1 MKKNIFRVSMT
12 ALIMFVIAVAWSAC
26 SSKYKYETVKGDPT
40 KTRIYTL
47 DNGLKVYLSVNK
59 EAPRIQAYIA
69 VRTGSKNDP
78 AETTGLAHYLEHLMF
93 KGTKQFGTTDPEAE
107 APYLEEIM
115 SLYEHYRT
123 LTDPEERREAYHQ
136 IDSVSQLAAQYNI
149 PNEYDKLMAAIGA
162 EGTNAYTSNDVT
174 CYTED
179 IPSNEVENWAKIQ
192 ADRFQNMVIRG
203 FHTELEAV
211 YEEYNIGIAQDSR
224 KLWQAISAL
233 LFPGHPYG
241 TQSTIGTQEHLKN
254 PSIVNIKN
262 YFDKWYRPN
271 NVAICMAG
279 DFNPDEVIATI
290 DKYFGQWEAGED
302 VSQPEF
308 PALQTYTAPRD
319 TTVYGLEA
327 EAIWMGWRFDRG
339 NSLQV
344 DTLNIIEGLLSN
356 GTAGL
361 FDLDIN
367 QQMKMLGAWAG
378 VEQLRDHSAFIMGGT
393 PRDGQTLDEAKAL
406 MLDEI
411 AKLKAG
417 DFSDDLLPSVVN
429 NAKLNFYNSLE
440 SNRARANMFVDTY
453 INEVPWA
460 QQAGLLDRLEHITKD
475 EVVAFA
481 NKHFADNYVVVY
493 KRQGEDKTLKKID
506 KPAIT
511 AIPTNRDTVS
521 QFVKDIQAAKVKPIE
536 PHFVNYKKD
545 LSFGTTDNN
554 LPYVYVKNVE
564 NGRFQLVF
572 RYEFGNEAD
581 LNYAYAGDYL
591 DYLGTDSLTN
601 EQIKQQFYKLACSY
615 HFSVGQ
621 RAISVSLNGLSEN
634 IPEALSLL
642 EHVMKCA
649 KADKDSW
656 LQYVGLEEKSRQDNK
671 LNQRANFSA
680 LVQYGLYG
688 EYNSV
693 RNDLSIAQLKETDPE
708 QLVSLLSNLADY
720 EHTVLYYGPMS
731 TKELT
736 KTIAAH
742 HHVATTLKPAPESKH
757 YALQATP
764 ENEVVIA
771 PYDAK
776 NIYMRMIHSEDRQW
790 NPDEAAVKALF
801 NEYYGGGMNTI
812 VFQELRE
819 ARGLAYNAYAAYVE
833 PTYSDQPEYFFT
845 HIITQNDKMT
855 DCIRQFNVI
864 LDTIPQSEQAFSI
877 AKEAL
882 TKRLASQRYTKF
894 SLINSWL
901 QARWL
906 GIDYDLNERIYKA
919 LPDLGLQDVVEFEQ
933 TNIAGKP
940 YRYVILGNE
949 HDLDVKALE
958 QIAPIK
964 RLTTEDIFGY

>member
-1 MKKNIFRVSMT
+1 MKKNIFSVCMT
-12 ALIMFVIAVAWSAC
+12 VFAVLVIAASLSAC
-26 SSKYKYETVKGDPT
+26 SGKYKYESVKGDPT

-59 EAPRIQAYIA
+59 EAPRIQTYIA

-107 APYLEEIM
+107 APYLEEITN
-115 SLYEHYRT
+115 LYEKYRT
-123 LTDPEERREAYHQ
+123 LTDPEERRVAYHQ

-179 IPSNEVENWAKIQ
+179 IPSNEVDNWAKIQ

-224 KLWQAISAL
+224 KLWQAISAM

-279 DFNPDEVIATI
+279 DFDPDEVIKTI
-290 DKYFGQWEAGED
+290 DKHFGSWKPGDD
-302 VSQPEF
+302 VAQPEF
-308 PALQTYTAPRD
+308 PAMKPITSPRD

-344 DTLNIIEGLLSN
+344 DTLNIISDMLSN

-361 FDLDIN
+361 LDLDIN
-367 QQMKMLGAWAG
+367 QQMKMLSAWAG
-378 VEQLRDHSAFIMGGT
+378 TEQLRDYSALIMGGS
-393 PRDGQTLDEAKAL
+393 PRPGQTLEEAKAL
-406 MLDEI
+406 MLSEI
-411 AKLKAG
+411 EKLKAG
-417 DFSDDLLPSVVN
+417 DFSDDLLPSVIN
-429 NAKLNFYNSLE
+429 NSKLSFYNRLE
-440 SNRARANMFVDTY
+440 SNQARANMFVETY
-453 INEVPWA
+453 INEMPWEQA
-460 QQAGLLDRLEHITKD
+460 AGLLSRIENMKKEDI
-475 EVVAFA
+475 VAFV
-481 NKHFADNYVVVY
+481 NRHFADNYVVVY

-521 QFVKDIQAAKVKPIE
+521 QFVKDIQDAKVKPIK
-536 PHFVNYKKD
+536 PRFVNYKKD
-545 LSFGTTDNN
+545 LTFGTTDNN
-554 LPYVYVKNVE
+554 LPYIYVKNVE
-564 NGRFQLVF
+564 NGRFQLAF
-572 RYEFGNEAD
+572 RYEFGSDAD
-581 LNYAYAGDYL
+581 LRYSYAGDYL

-601 EQIKQQFYKLACSY
+601 EQIRQQFYKLACNTDIN
-615 HFSVGQ
+615 VGQ
-621 RAISVSLNGLSEN
+621 RNVTVTLNGLSEN
-634 IPEALSLL
+634 MGEALALL

-649 KADKDSW
+649 KPDAEAW
-656 LQYVGLEEKSRQDNK
+656 AQYVALEEKARFDNR
-671 LNQRANFSA
+671 LNQRENFSA
-680 LVQYGLYG
+680 LVQYGIYG
-688 EYNSV
+688 EYNPQL
-693 RNDLSIAQLKETDPE
+693 NDLSIDSLRRTDPE
-708 QLVSLLSNLADY
+708 TLVTLLHNLSEY
-720 EHTVLYYGPMS
+720 QHSVLYYGPLS
-731 TKELT
+731 KKQLARVVAEN
-736 KTIAAH
+736 
-742 HHVATTLKPAPESKH
+742 HVVPTEMNAVPEGKH
-757 YALQATP
+757 YVLQPTP
-764 ENEVVIA
+764 ANEVLVA
-771 PYDAK
+771 PYNAK
-776 NIYMRMIHSEDRQW
+776 NIYMRMIHNEQREW

-819 ARGLAYNAYAAYVE
+819 ARGLAYNAFAAYVE
-833 PTYSDQPEYFFT
+833 PMYKDQCEYFFT
-845 HIITQNDKMT
+845 HIITQNDKMM
-855 DCIRQFNVI
+855 DCVRQFNAI
-864 LDTIPQSEQAFSI
+864 LDTIPESEQAFTI

-894 SLINSWL
+894 GLINSWL
-901 QARWL
+901 YAQWL
-906 GIDYDLNERIYKA
+906 GIDYDINERVYKA
-919 LPDLGLQDVVEFEQ
+919 LPELTLKDIVKFEQ
-933 TNIAGKP
+933 ENIAGKP
-940 YRYVILGNE
+940 YRYVILGE
-949 HDLDVKALE
+949 PSDIDMPAL
-958 QIAPIK
+958 QKIAPVRI
-964 RLTTEDIFGY
+964 LSTTEIFGY

>member
-1 MKKNIFRVSMT
+1 MRKQIFAATIT
-12 ALIMFVIAVAWSAC
+12 AAIAFAIIILTSC
-26 SSKYKYETVKGDPT
+26 GGGYKYETVKNDAT

-59 EAPRIQAYIA
+59 ETPRIQTFIA

-107 APYLEEIM
+107 EPYLNEITER
-115 SLYEHYRT
+115 YEAYRQ
-123 LTDPEERREAYHQ
+123 LTDPEQRRQAYHE
-136 IDSVSQLAAQYNI
+136 IDSLSQLAAKYNI
-149 PNEYDKLMAAIGA
+149 PNEYDKLMSAIGA

-224 KLWQAISAL
+224 KLWQAISAM

-262 YFDKWYRPN
+262 YFDHWYRPN
-271 NVAICMAG
+271 NVAICMSG
-279 DFNPDEVIATI
+279 DFDPDKVIKTI
-290 DKYFGQWEAGED
+290 DKYFGSWQPGDD

-308 PALQTYTAPRD
+308 PALAPMTAPRD

-339 NSLQV
+339 NSLQI
-344 DTLNIIEGLLSN
+344 DTLNVIEGILSN

-367 QQMKMLGAWAG
+367 QKMKMLGAWAG
-378 VEQLRDHSAFIMGGT
+378 TEQLHDHSAFIMGGN
-393 PRDGQTLDEAKAL
+393 PRGGQTLDEAKQI
-406 MLDEI
+406 MLDEV

-417 DFSDDLLPSVVN
+417 DFDDDLLPSVIN
-429 NAKLNFYNSLE
+429 NAKLSFYNAIE
-440 SNRARANMFVDTY
+440 NNRARANMFVEAY
-453 INEVPWA
+453 INEIPW
-460 QQAGLLDRLEHITKD
+460 QQNVERLDRLSQITKD
-475 EVVAFA
+475 EVVDFA
-481 NKHFADNYVVVY
+481 KRHFGDNYVVVY
-493 KRQGEDKTLKKID
+493 KRQGEDKSLKKID

-511 AIPTNRDTVS
+511 AIPANRDTVS
-521 QFVKDIQAAKVKPIE
+521 QFVKDIQNTKVKDIKPK
-536 PHFVNYKKD
+536 FVDFKKD
-545 LSFGTTDNN
+545 LTFGKTDNN
-554 LPYVYVKNVE
+554 LPYIYVKNVE
-564 NGRFQLVF
+564 NGRFQLAF
-572 RYEFGNEAD
+572 RYEFGNDAD
-581 LNYAYAGDYL
+581 LNYLHAADYL

-601 EQIKQQFYKLACSY
+601 DQIKQQFYKQACSY
-615 HFSVGQ
+615 NINVGQ
-621 RAISVSLNGLSEN
+621 RNITVSLNGLSEN
-634 IPEALSLL
+634 MPEALALL

-649 KADKDSW
+649 QVDKEAW
-656 LQYVGLEEKSRQDNK
+656 MQYVSLLEKSRIDNK
-671 LNQRANFSA
+671 FDQRTNFNA

-688 EYNSV
+688 EYNPV
-693 RNDLSIAQLKETDPE
+693 RNILSTEQLRQADPEEMLNLLSDLST
-708 QLVSLLSNLADY
+708 Y

-731 TKELT
+731 KQQLA
-736 KTIAAH
+736 KTIAETHFVPDNLKAVPEGH
-742 HHVATTLKPAPESKH
+742 HYVMQP
-757 YALQATP
+757 TP
-764 ENEVVIA
+764 QNQILIA

-776 NIYMRMIHSEDRQW
+776 NIYMRMIHNEDREW

-819 ARGLAYNAYAAYVE
+819 ARGLAYNAYASYVE
-833 PTYSDQPEYFFT
+833 PSYKDQKEYFFT
-845 HIITQNDKMT
+845 HIITQNDKMM
-855 DCIRQFNVI
+855 DCIRQFNAI
-864 LDTIPQSEQAFSI
+864 LDTIPESQQAFDI

-882 TKRLASQRYTKF
+882 TKRLASERYTKF
-894 SLINSWL
+894 GLINAWL
-901 QARWL
+901 YAQWR
-906 GIDYDLNERIYKA
+906 GIDYDIHQTIFKA
-919 LPDLGLQDVVEFEQ
+919 LPALTLNDVVTFAKQ
-933 TNIAGKP
+933 NIAAKP

-949 HDLDVKALE
+949 NDLDAAALQ
-958 QIAPIK
+958 QIAPLQ
-964 RLTTEDIFGY
+964 RLTTTEIFGY